1 MTPRDKVLP
10 IRCRLD
16 RLRSCGHYRR
26 EPQNYTAEGSRQEGT
41 FDSWLDRFLD
51 SYRVELD
58 HFIDAIEAGT
68 KPMVTE
74 QDGRMA
80 LVLADA
86 ALRSYETGSPV
97 KI

>member
-1 MTPRDKVLP
+1 
-10 IRCRLD
+10 
-16 RLRSCGHYRR
+16 
-26 EPQNYTAEGSRQEGT
+26 
-41 FDSWLDRFLD
+41 
-51 SYRVELD
+51 VELD

-97 KI
+97 RI